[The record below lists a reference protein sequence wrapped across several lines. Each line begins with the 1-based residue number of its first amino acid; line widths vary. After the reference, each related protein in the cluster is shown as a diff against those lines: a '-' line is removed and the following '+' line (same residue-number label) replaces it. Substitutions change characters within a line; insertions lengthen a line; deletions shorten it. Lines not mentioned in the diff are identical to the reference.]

1 MDLFVAAFFEA
12 LILVPITL
20 LPIINPLS
28 TAPVFAA
35 TVGRDRD
42 LASRLARQVAIN
54 SWIVMVTS
62 MLIGTYVLAL
72 FGISLP
78 VVRIGGGLLVAAAA
92 WRMLHRKDD
101 DVAHEAAMEETSAL
115 SRAEIVRRSFFP
127 ITFPLTTGPGTI
139 AAAIALGAR
148 IPTTPVKFLAGVVI
162 AALGALLVSLA
173 LYFLFARAGQ
183 VLDWLGEVGAL
194 VMTQLMAFIL
204 LCIGIQIIWT
214 GWAEL
219 NGIISG

>member
-1 MDLFVAAFFEA
+1 MDFFAAAFFEG
-12 LILVPITL
+12 LILVPVTL

-35 TVGRDRD
+35 TVGRDRE
-42 LASRLARQVAIN
+42 LSFRLARQVAIN

-78 VVRIGGGLLVAAAA
+78 VVRIGGGMLVAAAA

-101 DVAHEAAMEETSAL
+101 DVAHEAALEETSAL
-115 SRAEIVRRSFFP
+115 SRADIVRRSFFP

-148 IPTTPVKFLAGVVI
+148 IPTTPVKFLAGAVI

-173 LYFLFARAGQ
+173 LYFLFARAAQ
-183 VLDWLGEVGAL
+183 VLEWLGEVGAL

-204 LCIGIQIIWT
+204 LCIGVQIVWT

-219 NGIISG
+219 NGITG